1 MNTTADA
8 ASQRRAL
15 HLEIR
20 CRHWSSAGRLTPPG
34 RLGGAAGGGGG
45 VPGLVRGRSRAALTA
60 STCSRRTVDA
70 ATSDTTGMTAVWCSS
85 GGIWRPAVWPVSPRS
100 RPSALCRAPVGERSG
115 PSSSLFTSRA
125 RARTAR
131 SPSAGRALRGAG
143 RSEHV
148 RLDQMVPTAGPADL
162 HHMDGELVE
171 TSRQQDQLLGAS
183 RRPGDGTEVISKNP
197 RNQGELFLAAD
208 GTHHRTELPVE
219 LGGAQQVRV
228 GIADFGDS
236 GSAGVDLSQQ
246 GTAPKRV
253 VHHLSLQS
261 HGDQSTS
268 ALLGKMGDR
277 PVTPLTAGWNQLLR
291 SQRGD

>member
-1 MNTTADA
+1 MNTTAAA

-15 HLEIR
+15 HLTIR
-20 CRHWSSAGRLTPPG
+20 RRHWSSAGRLTPPG
-34 RLGGAAGGGGG
+34 SLGGAAGGGGG
-45 VPGLVRGRSRAALTA
+45 VPGLVRGRFKAAVTA

-85 GGIWRPAVWPVSPRS
+85 GGIWRP
-100 RPSALCRAPVGERSG
+100 SALCRAPVGERSG
-115 PSSSLFTSRA
+115 PSSSLFTGRA

-171 TSRQQDQLLGAS
+171 TSRQQDQLLSAS
-183 RRPGDGTEVISKNP
+183 RGPGDGTEVLAENP

-219 LGGAQQVRV
+219 LGGAQQIRV
-228 GIADFGDS
+228 GIADFGDT
-236 GSAGVDLSQQ
+236 GSTGVDLSQQ

-268 ALLGKMGDR
+268 ALLGKMCDR

-291 SQRGD
+291 SQRGN